1 MFYCIEGRESND
13 LRRFYLRSGNCR
25 ARGGKSGDHQ
35 ELVSQQDQEKQKEKI
50 FRNTVLAQQAAGRLF
65 VSPQFVCGEKYGII
79 FVYR

>member
-1 MFYCIEGRESND
+1 MVR
-13 LRRFYLRSGNCR
+13 
-25 ARGGKSGDHQ
+25 K
-35 ELVSQQDQEKQKEKI
+35 QDQEKQKEKI